1 MHLEGAVGD
10 LHDLGAAHGAH
21 RRDHLTAVLDARAFD
36 RDLAQGALAPRLDR
50 VDRDNR
56 PAGARHRGG
65 HLAEHAAGPVRQRDP
80 QGEGE
85 LCGRSGQDVDD
96 TGVQRA
102 PFAAVH
108 RTDARCAF
116 ADEREPS
123 ARATRVAAVSS
134 DTPPELF
141 LIDGNSLVYRA
152 FFALPE
158 SISTSKGQP
167 TNAIFGFA
175 SMLVKIISEYGAR
188 PTLVVWDAGM
198 SGREEVYEE
207 YKAGRRERPDLLSE
221 QWPHM
226 QPLVEAFGYRNMKVP
241 GYEADDVIATLA
253 RRARDEGLEVMVV
266 TGDRDLF
273 QLVEPGVRV
282 MATGRG
288 ITDTKIYDQEAV
300 LDRYGIPPELIPDFV
315 GLKGDT
321 SDNIPGVPGIGEKTA
336 SQLLVE
342 WGSLE
347 GVLDNIES
355 ISGAKRKQNLTEHA
369 EDARVSKRLATANR
383 DIELDIDLHDL
394 VAGDPDR
401 SRLRETFREFEL
413 RAPLERL
420 EEALGSDG
428 AAPAERVDELIR
440 VRAREVPVTGL
451 SRLEGELVAVA
462 ALRPGEAAETV
473 VVAAESADPDEAAE
487 ETEVVVTSG
496 PAQASL
502 ELDTPVRGPLT
513 VAAYAG
519 GDELLVAEAE
529 TLAAF
534 AMARADRPV
543 VAHDWKTIATADD
556 PCDAPPLAHD
566 TMVAAYLIDPAR
578 RGYPL
583 AELAAEAGLGAEI
596 DGADGVAERA
606 VLTRVIAERQCAR
619 LDEDGLTRL
628 FHEIELPLV
637 DVLVEM
643 ERAGVKLDVRGLAE
657 ISERFGARA
666 AELERRVWDLAGE
679 QFTIGSPQQLAPILF
694 DKLGLSR
701 KRRGKTG
708 FSTDARVLQ
717 AIRHEHEIVPAIEEW
732 REVTKLKSTYLDAF
746 PELIGRDGRLHTTF
760 NQTAT
765 TTGRLSSTDPNL
777 QNIPIRTEQGREIRA
792 CFVAEPGC
800 RLISADY
807 SQVELRLLAHI
818 ADEPVLKDIFR
829 RGEDVHTATAQAILG
844 GQTDPGTRS
853 KAKMVNYGIVYGLS
867 AFGLADRLQI
877 PKEEAQEFIDAYLER
892 FPKVKE
898 FIERTIERAGEEG
911 HVTTLFGRIRRVPEL
926 RSRQFQTRSLGER
939 LAVNMVIQG
948 TAADIIKV
956 AMVRCRDELR
966 AAGLSTRLV
975 LQIHDELLFEGP
987 EDEVERASEIVCR
1000 EMAGGFE
1007 MDPPL
1012 EVDVGAG
1019 ENWLEAK

>member
-1 MHLEGAVGD
+1 MAD
-10 LHDLGAAHGAH
+10 DS
-21 RRDHLTAVLDARAFD
+21 
-36 RDLAQGALAPRLDR
+36 PR
-50 VDRDNR
+50 
-56 PAGARHRGG
+56 
-65 HLAEHAAGPVRQRDP
+65 
-80 QGEGE
+80 
-85 LCGRSGQDVDD
+85 
-96 TGVQRA
+96 
-102 PFAAVH
+102 
-108 RTDARCAF
+108 
-116 ADEREPS
+116 
-123 ARATRVAAVSS
+123 
-134 DTPPELF
+134 ELF

-175 SMLVKIISEYGAR
+175 SMLVKIISEYGSR

-198 SGREEVYEE
+198 SGREEVYDE

-226 QPLVEAFGYRNMKVP
+226 QPLVEAFGYQNVKVP
-241 GYEADDVIATLA
+241 GFEADDVIATLA
-253 RRARDEGLEVMVV
+253 GRARAEGLEVMVV

-288 ITDTKIYDQEAV
+288 ITDTKIYDTEAV
-300 LDRYGIPPELIPDFV
+300 VDRYGIRPELVPDFV

-336 SQLLVE
+336 SQLLQE
-342 WGSLE
+342 WGDLE
-347 GVLDNIES
+347 GVLTNIDS
-355 ISGAKRKQNLTEHA
+355 ISGAKRKENLTEHA
-369 EDARVSKRLATANR
+369 EDARISKRLATAVR
-383 DIELDIDLHDL
+383 DVEVDIDLDGL
-394 VAGDPDR
+394 AAREPDR
-401 SRLRETFREFEL
+401 SLLRETFREFEL

-420 EEALGSDG
+420 EEALGEDG
-428 AAPAERVDELIR
+428 AAPAERVDRLVR
-440 VRAREVPVTGL
+440 ARAREVPLAELGA
-451 SRLEGELVAVA
+451 LEGELVSVA
-462 ALRPGEAAETV
+462 ALRPGEE
-473 VVAAESADPDEAAE
+473 PDEAAPPP
-487 ETEVVVTSG
+487 
-496 PAQASL
+496 PAPDPEL
-502 ELDTPVRGPLT
+502 ELELGEDAAVEAVAAEEPVAPAVSEQGAFDFDAAQRGPLS
-513 VAAYAG
+513 VAAWA
-519 GDELLVAEAE
+519 GDEVLVAEAE

-534 AMARADRPV
+534 TLARGERPL
-543 VAHDWKTIATADD
+543 VAHDWKTIAMADD
-556 PCDAPPLAHD
+556 PSAAPRLEHD

-583 AELAAEAGLGAEI
+583 DELATEAGLGAEVE
-596 DGADGVAERA
+596 GADGSAARA
-606 VLTRVIAERQCAR
+606 VLTRVIAERQRAR
-619 LDEDGLTRL
+619 LEEDGLTSL
-628 FHEIELPLV
+628 FHDIELPLV

-643 ERAGVKLDVRGLAE
+643 ERAGVRLDVSRLRE
-657 ISERFGARA
+657 ISERFNLRA
-666 AELERRVWDLAGE
+666 IELERRVWELAE
-679 QFTIGSPQQLAPILF
+679 EEFTIGSPQQLAPILF
-694 DKLGLSR
+694 EKLGLSR

-708 FSTDARVLQ
+708 YSTDARVLQ

-746 PELIGRDGRLHTTF
+746 PELIADDGRLHTTF

-765 TTGRLSSTDPNL
+765 ATGRLSSTDPNL

-818 ADEPVLKDIFR
+818 ADEPVLKEIFR

-867 AFGLADRLQI
+867 AYGLADRLQI
-877 PKEEAQEFIDAYLER
+877 PQEEAQEFIDAYLER
-892 FPKVKE
+892 FPKVKA
-898 FIERTIERAGEEG
+898 FIDETIERASTEG

-956 AMVRCRDELR
+956 AMVRCRDRLR
-966 AAGLSTRLV
+966 AAELDTRLV

-987 EDEVERASEIVCR
+987 EGEVEQASEIVRR
-1000 EMAGGFE
+1000 EMADAFA

-1012 EVDVGAG
+1012 DVDVGAG
-1019 ENWLEAK
+1019 GNWLEAK